1 MSRTAIQKFMRNRK
15 VQLARPEKR
24 AFPKTPGNLSSTRAY
39 VDAYWQ
45 MNGLTNNYA
54 LSLTVDK
61 FFEPLNEA
69 PTTWPEVE
77 PEVTTLIEAAQA
89 LGKLQIINV
98 K

>member
-24 AFPKTPGNLSSTRAY
+24 VFPKTPGNLSSTRAY
-39 VDAYWQ
+39 VDSYWQ

-69 PTTWPEVE
+69 PTTWPEAE
-77 PEVTTLIEAAQA
+77 PEVATLIEAAQA
-89 LGKLQIINV
+89 LGKLQIINI

>member
-1 MSRTAIQKFMRNRK
+1 MSKEAIRKFMRNRK
-15 VQLARPEKR
+15 AQLARPER
-24 AFPKTPGNLSSTRAY
+24 RVFPKTPGNLSSTRNY

-69 PTTWPEVE
+69 PWPEPE
-77 PEVTTLIEAAQA
+77 PELETLMQAAQA
-89 LGKLQIINV
+89 MGKLEIIHV
-98 K
+98 

>member
-1 MSRTAIQKFMRNRK
+1 MSKEAIRKYMRNRK
-15 VQLARPEKR
+15 LQLARPER
-24 AFPKTPGNLSSTRAY
+24 RVFPKTAGNLSSTRNY

-69 PTTWPEVE
+69 PTTWPEPE
-77 PEVTTLIEAAQA
+77 PEVETLMQAAQA
-89 LGKLQIINV
+89 MGKLEIIHV
-98 K
+98 

>member
-24 AFPKTPGNLSSTRAY
+24 VFPKSPGNLSSTRAY

-69 PTTWPEVE
+69 PTTWPE
-77 PEVTTLIEAAQA
+77 PETEVATLIEAAQA
-89 LGKLQIINV
+89 MGKLQIIHV

>member
-1 MSRTAIQKFMRNRK
+1 MSKEAIRKFMRNRK
-15 VQLARPEKR
+15 AQLARPER
-24 AFPKTPGNLSSTRAY
+24 RTFPKTAGNLSSTRNY

-61 FFEPLNEA
+61 FFEPLNQA
-69 PTTWPEVE
+69 PTTWPE
-77 PEVTTLIEAAQA
+77 PEVETLMQAAQA
-89 LGKLQIINV
+89 MGKLEIIHV

>member
-1 MSRTAIQKFMRNRK
+1 MSKAEIKKYMRNRK
-15 VQLARPEKR
+15 AQLARPER
-24 AFPKTPGNLSSTRAY
+24 RVFPKTPANLSSTRAY

-69 PTTWPEVE
+69 PTTWPE
-77 PEVTTLIEAAQA
+77 PETELDTLMQAAQA
-89 LGKLQIINV
+89 MGKLEIIHV